1 MKPAKITASPLFC
14 SISVLLQSL
23 VLNQASVCEFGL
35 VQHRQVFFFVFF
47 FFIFIIIIPPFLILT
62 HWLLILPNDKVWSC
76 CSSHT
81 LPLCLFVEMLY
92 FGIVLYTFYL
102 YLLFVF
108 VFVCLFFVGMAF
120 CSWLM
125 RLSVLYS
132 VPSLAFGGMK
142 LYMVL
147 FKPSTVSPTLCF
159 LL

>member
-1 MKPAKITASPLFC
+1 MKPAKITASPPFC

-35 VQHRQVFFFVFF
+35 VQHRQVGLFFLFLFVFF
-47 FFIFIIIIPPFLILT
+47 LPSFLILT
-62 HWLLILPNDKVWSC
+62 HWFLILPNDKVWSC

-92 FGIVLYTFYL
+92 FGIVLYTFIYICFL
-102 YLLFVF
+102 FFVF
-108 VFVCLFFVGMAF
+108 LCLFFVGMAF

-147 FKPSTVSPTLCF
+147 FKPNTVSPTLCF